1 MTDNTM
7 TDNTVTEEAI
17 KARVALGPLNRWW
30 PVVASWMVTDTPLG
44 LTRLGEKIVL
54 WRDKDGSV
62 HCVEDRCPHRGARLS
77 MGWNLGDRIACWYHG
92 VEVGG
97 DGVVKDVPA
106 VGECPLVGE
115 KCIKSYP
122 VFEHMGGIFA
132 WFGDKL
138 HEEAGEFDMPEE
150 FVSDEWGAMLCTA
163 HWNCNWTYAVD
174 NVMDPMHGAY
184 LHAVSHSM
192 AEGDLEA
199 KMQIEKTDTGFIFG
213 KSDQRDVNFDWI
225 EWADTG
231 AFWLRVSP
239 LPYRQAAGPGGNF
252 GIIGFVTP
260 IDEENCRVFF
270 WRTRKVQGWQRD
282 AWKFMY
288 RHKLETLHWDV
299 LEQDR
304 VVLSGMEPDARDHEF
319 LYQHDTGLAR
329 TRRELAKEAEKQL
342 NAVAAAENA
351 HAAAAE

>member
-132 WFGDKL
+132 WFGDEL

-199 KMQIEKTDTGFIFG
+199 KMQIEKTDMGFIFG